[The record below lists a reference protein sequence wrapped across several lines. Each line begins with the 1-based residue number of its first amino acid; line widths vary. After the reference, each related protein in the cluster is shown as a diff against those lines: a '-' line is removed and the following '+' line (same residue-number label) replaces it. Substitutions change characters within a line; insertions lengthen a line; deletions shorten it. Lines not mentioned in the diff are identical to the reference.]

1 MTWSDNSGVS
11 KVREEEWN
19 IDRAR
24 TVYGIGRKDLHFLD
38 INEDGDLC
46 ISLRGLSISFR
57 DIIEKI
63 ETSNG
68 DSPSY
73 TSSFT
78 LRIPELIAYQ
88 IAKIR
93 SAFVQAMKKLD
104 YPGNFMAVYP
114 IKVNQRRDC
123 VIPVILADRN
133 YGLEAGTK
141 AELELIKAVIQKE
154 KDRQV
159 VCNGAKDPE
168 YLNLILQCIEEG
180 YNMSVSIE
188 SLHEANM
195 IVGLFDPE
203 RTDLVLRIKPY
214 LNVEGHWSH
223 STGRDSKF
231 GLSIHDLHNVVNLL
245 KSKGFEAT
253 VSTILAHAGSQIT
266 DMDAF
271 RRFGIFMTRIYAELR
286 ERGLCDL
293 HVIDFGGGL
302 AIDYESSLAD
312 NHTDEYAESI
322 IQGVKE
328 ALKDEKPDLPP
339 PGIMIESGR
348 GVTALS
354 SMVVVKAL
362 EVRSVFP
369 TIGNLSELKSSS
381 IRETASGLLSSIDG
395 AGTPSELAKL
405 SNKVH
410 EVLSTEMTGIQ
421 EILES
426 EQAVGFLEKSI
437 RSRLRTIGFTPN
449 DARLS
454 ERNFWHPEHIAIG
467 NFSVFNSI
475 ADHVLVKQHFP
486 VIPLTNLHLRPE
498 TTVRLADITCDSDGE
513 IANFYLQ
520 DTGEVWFSDD
530 DRPIT
535 MPGGQMGQGI
545 PVGDLE
551 EVPETGFLL
560 ALTGAYQD
568 AIEMDHNLLGDLPD
582 VELHLLEDNTWSL
595 RWVTGAESIRK
606 ILEDVG
612 YLGLGT
618 DGDPYMGD

>member
-1 MTWSDNSGVS
+1 MTQYDDSGVND
-11 KVREEEWN
+11 VREDEWN

-24 TVYGIGRKDLHFLD
+24 TVYGIGKNDLHFLD
-38 INEDGDLC
+38 VNEDGDLC
-46 ISLRGLSISFR
+46 VRLRGQSITFR
-57 DIIEKI
+57 EIIQRL

-78 LRIPELIAYQ
+78 LRIPGLIAHQ

-93 SAFVQAMKKLD
+93 NSFLKAMKDLD
-104 YPGNFMAVYP
+104 YSGDFLAVYP

-123 VIPVILADRN
+123 VIPVIMADRK

-154 KDRQV
+154 KDRQI

-195 IVGLFDPE
+195 IVDLFDPE

-214 LNVEGHWSH
+214 LSVEGHWSH

-231 GLSIHDLHNVVNLL
+231 GLSIHDLHDVVDLL
-245 KSKGFEAT
+245 KGKGFEST
-253 VSTILAHAGSQIT
+253 VRTILAHAGSQIT
-266 DMDAF
+266 DTKAF
-271 RRFGIFMTRIYAELR
+271 RRFGRFMTGLYSELR
-286 ERGLCDL
+286 SRGLSEL

-302 AIDYESSLAD
+302 AIDYEGALEE
-312 NHTDEYAESI
+312 NHTYAYAESI
-322 IQGVKE
+322 IRGVKD
-328 ALKDEKPDLPP
+328 ALAEENSEVPP
-339 PGIMIESGR
+339 PDIMIESGR

-369 TIGNLSELKSSS
+369 ALSDISDLKVKAVREKASKFLEEIEKSSS
-381 IRETASGLLSSIDG
+381 ASD
-395 AGTPSELAKL
+395 LAKISDRL
-405 SNKVH
+405 H
-410 EVLSTEMTGIQ
+410 RDLAADMDELQ

-426 EQAVGFLEKSI
+426 ESAIGILEKSV
-437 RSRLRTIGFTPN
+437 RTRLRTLGFTSADTLLP
-449 DARLS
+449 
-454 ERNFWHPEHIAIG
+454 ERSFWHPEHIAIG

-486 VIPLTNLHLRPE
+486 AIPLTDLHLQPE

-520 DTGEVWFSDD
+520 NTELPWFSKDN
-530 DRPIT
+530 RPIT
-535 MPGGQMGQGI
+535 MPGGQMGLGI
-545 PVGDLE
+545 PIGSLE
-551 EVPETGFLL
+551 RLPDTGFVL